1 MIEIVNQKYIP
12 VTLHVDGES
21 KIVDGRGSGKNRLKL
36 NVDELEQL
44 PAHVKDLIAGGYVT
58 AKKIAS
64 HVVQEVKEEVGD
76 LINEIEGRKK
86 K

>member
-21 KIVDGRGSGKNRLKL
+21 KTVDGRGSKNNRLKL
-36 NVDELEQL
+36 NVDELEHL

-58 AKKIAS
+58 AKKIIS
-64 HVVQEVKEEVGD
+64 HVAQEVKQEVSD
-76 LINEIEGRKK
+76 LINEVEGKNKK
-86 K
+86 